1 MNPEVT
7 TQLLEA
13 IIAVIA
19 ILITG
24 YLIPWLK
31 STVGT
36 ERIDQ
41 IQQFVEVAVRA
52 AEQLYTPEEWKEKK
66 LYVEAL
72 VVERAKELNITLN
85 AEQID
90 ALIEGVVNYV
100 KHNDNKA
107 D

>member
-13 IIAVIA
+13 VIAVIA

-36 ERIDQ
+36 
-41 IQQFVEVAVRA
+41 A
-52 AEQLYTPEEWKEKK
+52 
-66 LYVEAL
+66 
-72 VVERAKELNITLN
+72 
-85 AEQID
+85 
-90 ALIEGVVNYV
+90 
-100 KHNDNKA
+100 
-107 D
+107 